1 MKRLDW
7 YLAVNHG
14 YTHAVL
20 LGIPILILG
29 LVATDGWTRAE
40 LVGWFA
46 LGGMAYGFGA
56 FPAGWLAAQRPGETM
71 TGGLALAAA
80 GLALAA
86 ASPAQTGPALVICG
100 TGLAAYHPAGMAV
113 LAETYPDGTG
123 RALARNGVGGNIG
136 QVAGPLLAAT
146 WPWVGPQGVLG
157 LFAAGAVATLLL
169 GLGTVPAPAVSTVRG
184 RSALLVLLTLPVIAL
199 QSASTLN
206 GFAFRSVMVITP
218 LEVEDFLAALGVAPQ
233 GAAPTVALLITV
245 ATVAGIPGTLAAG
258 RAIERYGAGVVIFV
272 AALGVLAGA
281 TLLAGSLTGALPGGL
296 WLAAAGMAVF
306 GAFTYGS
313 QPALNTRLAE
323 LTDTEGR
330 AVLYGFTFA
339 LRFGLSFGA
348 PLLVL
353 ALVQWEA
360 PQVIAGLC
368 ALAVLP
374 SAWAWKQS

>member
-1 MKRLDW
+1 M
-7 YLAVNHG
+7 
-14 YTHAVL
+14 
-20 LGIPILILG
+20 
-29 LVATDGWTRAE
+29 
-40 LVGWFA
+40 
-46 LGGMAYGFGA
+46 
-56 FPAGWLAAQRPGETM
+56 
-71 TGGLALAAA
+71 AA
-80 GLALAA
+80 G
-86 ASPAQTGPALVICG
+86 SWSG
-100 TGLAAYHPAGMAV
+100 
-113 LAETYPDGTG
+113 
-123 RALARNGVGGNIG
+123 
-136 QVAGPLLAAT
+136 
-146 WPWVGPQGVLG
+146 WKW
-157 LFAAGAVATLLL
+157 
-169 GLGTVPAPAVSTVRG
+169 
-184 RSALLVLLTLPVIAL
+184 
-199 QSASTLN
+199 
-206 GFAFRSVMVITP
+206 
-218 LEVEDFLAALGVAPQ
+218 AALGVTPQ
-233 GAAPTVALLITV
+233 GAAPTVALLIAV
-245 ATVAGIPGTLAAG
+245 ATVTGIPGTLAAG

-281 TLLAGSLTGALPGGL
+281 TLLAGGLTGALPGGL

-360 PQVIAGLC
+360 PQVMAALC

>member
-1 MKRLDW
+1 M
-7 YLAVNHG
+7 
-14 YTHAVL
+14 

-40 LVGWFA
+40 LVRWFA

-71 TGGLALAAA
+71 TCGLALAAV

-100 TGLAAYHPAGMAV
+100 AGLAAYHPAGMAV
-113 LAETYPDGTG
+113 LAEAYPDGTG

-136 QVAGPLLAAT
+136 QVAGPLLAAA
-146 WPWVGPQGVLG
+146 WPWAWVGPQGVLWI
-157 LFAAGAVATLLL
+157 FAAGAVATLLL
-169 GLGTVPAPAVSTVRG
+169 GLGTVPAPAASAVRG

-218 LEVEDFLAALGVAPQ
+218 LEVEDFLAALGVTPQ
-233 GAAPTVALLITV
+233 GAAPTVALLIAV
-245 ATVAGIPGTLAAG
+245 ATVTGIPGTLAAG

-281 TLLAGSLTGALPGGL
+281 TLLAGGLTGALPGGL

-306 GAFTYGS
+306 GVFTYGS

-353 ALVQWEA
+353 ALVQWEWEA

>member
-20 LGIPILILG
+20 LGIPVLILG

-71 TGGLALAAA
+71 TGGLTLAAA
-80 GLALAA
+80 GLALAT

-100 TGLAAYHPAGMAV
+100 AGLAAYHPAGMAV
-113 LAETYPDGTG
+113 LAEAYPRGTG

-169 GLGTVPAPAVSTVRG
+169 GLGTVPAPAASAVRG
-184 RSALLVLLTLPVIAL
+184 RSALLALLTLPVIAL

-218 LEVEDFLAALGVAPQ
+218 LEVEDFLALLRVTPED
-233 GAAPTVALLITV
+233 AAPTVALLIAV
-245 ATVAGIPGTLAAG
+245 ATVTGIPGTLAAG

-272 AALGVLAGA
+272 AALGVFAGA
-281 TLLAGSLTGALPGGL
+281 TLLAGGLTGALPGGL

-360 PQVIAGLC
+360 PLVIAGLC

-374 SAWAWKQS
+374 SAWAWKQR